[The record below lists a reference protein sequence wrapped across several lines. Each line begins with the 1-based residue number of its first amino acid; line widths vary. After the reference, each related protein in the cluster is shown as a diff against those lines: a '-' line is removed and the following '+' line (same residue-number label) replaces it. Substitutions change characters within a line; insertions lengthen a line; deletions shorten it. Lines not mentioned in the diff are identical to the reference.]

1 MQFLLMTVNLRL
13 AVCNIPNTGRKS
25 GEETE
30 LEEEDGGKKE
40 MSLLLQIIKSSSPAG
55 GSRYKVNIHP

>member
-1 MQFLLMTVNLRL
+1 M
-13 AVCNIPNTGRKS
+13 

-30 LEEEDGGKKE
+30 LEEEAREETE
-40 MSLLLQIIKSSSPAG
+40 MSFLQQSKSIPAG

>member
-1 MQFLLMTVNLRL
+1 LYCHCYSKNE
-13 AVCNIPNTGRKS
+13 PGRKS
-25 GEETE
+25 REETE
-30 LEEEDGGKKE
+30 LEEDGGKKE